1 MIIKSPVF
9 KNIFLYSI
17 KIFIFLIFLFSRTF
31 MGINIFGFKL
41 GELLMGFTALI
52 LIIIFLI
59 FPLIFKKH
67 LFNKKISISFIVLI
81 FSFILINFKNDISL
95 LNLTIYKNSSYIW
108 TFGGIAMGFFLSK
121 VHPKIFNKIDIYFSL
136 FGLFLIYIYTTNG
149 ISENRQNFLL
159 NFTDKF
165 EYPKG
170 SDVLLALIIILY
182 FVLFKL
188 NFSNSAFNVLLISSA
203 LFIPLFLYKS
213 RSSFFSYIIFLI
225 FLLLFFRNKKLQL
238 NKVNKV
244 FFLISITVFLI
255 SINWVVSRDIILDS
269 DISDELKY
277 AITNRYSTI
286 NDNKYEEEVLELSL
300 FYFKNNRI
308 YTTDG
313 NLNWRIQIWQDII
326 ADLTSSQLIGLG
338 YGFHE
343 IIPAMNNDQRF
354 GEDQL
359 NIHVHNYLIHILS
372 RGGLLHLGII
382 FYLYLSLYQIFKLKN
397 LERNYLTLTIPILFN
412 SLFDPSMENSHYPI
426 IFFIVLGLIINN
438 DKIFTEE
445 LKI

>member
-1 MIIKSPVF
+1 VILNSLVF

-17 KIFIFLIFLFSRTF
+17 KIFIFLIFLFGRTF
-31 MGINIFGFKL
+31 MGINFFGFKL

-67 LFNKKISISFIVLI
+67 LFNKKISTAFIILI
-81 FSFILINFKNDISL
+81 FSFIFINFKNDVTL

-108 TFGGIAMGFFLSK
+108 TFGGIAIGFLLSK
-121 VHPKIFNKIDIYFSL
+121 IHPKIFNKIDIYFSL
-136 FGLFLIYIYTTNG
+136 FGLFLIYIYTTKG

-159 NFTDKF
+159 NFSDKF
-165 EYPKG
+165 EYLKG

-213 RSSFFSYIIFLI
+213 RSSFFSYIIFLT

-238 NKVNKV
+238 NRVNKI
-244 FFLISITVFLI
+244 FFLIAILVFLI
-255 SINWVVSRDIILDS
+255 STNWVVSKDIVLDS
-269 DISDELKY
+269 DISEELKY

-286 NDNKYEEEVLELSL
+286 NDNKYEKEVLELSL

-313 NLNWRIQIWQDII
+313 NLNWRFQIWQDVIG
-326 ADLTSSQLIGLG
+326 DLTSSQQKGLG

-343 IIPAMNNDQRF
+343 IIPAMNSDQRY

-382 FYLYLSLYQIFKLKN
+382 FYLYISLYQVFKLKN
-397 LERNYLTLTIPILFN
+397 LERNYLMLTIPILFN

-426 IFFIVLGLIINN
+426 IYFIMLGLIINN

-445 LKI
+445 LKT

>member
-1 MIIKSPVF
+1 VILNSLVF

-17 KIFIFLIFLFSRTF
+17 KIFIFLIFLFGRTF
-31 MGINIFGFKL
+31 MGINFFGFKL

-67 LFNKKISISFIVLI
+67 LFNKKISTAFIILI
-81 FSFILINFKNDISL
+81 FSFIFINFKNDVTL

-108 TFGGIAMGFFLSK
+108 TFGGIAIGFLLSK
-121 VHPKIFNKIDIYFSL
+121 IHPKIFNKIDIYFSL
-136 FGLFLIYIYTTNG
+136 FGLFLIYIYTTKG

-159 NFTDKF
+159 NFSDKF
-165 EYPKG
+165 EYLKG

-213 RSSFFSYIIFLI
+213 RSSIFSYIIFLT

-238 NKVNKV
+238 NRVNKV
-244 FFLISITVFLI
+244 FFLIAILVFLI
-255 SINWVVSRDIILDS
+255 STNWVVSKDIVLDS
-269 DISDELKY
+269 DISEELKY

-286 NDNKYEEEVLELSL
+286 NDNKYEKEVLELSL

-313 NLNWRIQIWQDII
+313 NLNWRFQIWQDVIG
-326 ADLTSSQLIGLG
+326 DLTSSQQIGLG

-343 IIPAMNNDQRF
+343 IIPAMNSDQRY

-382 FYLYLSLYQIFKLKN
+382 FYLYISLYQVFKLKN
-397 LERNYLTLTIPILFN
+397 LERNYLMLTIPILFN

-426 IFFIVLGLIINN
+426 IYFIMLGLIINN

-445 LKI
+445 LKT

>member
-1 MIIKSPVF
+1 MILNSLVF

-17 KIFIFLIFLFSRTF
+17 KIFIFLIFLFGRTF
-31 MGINIFGFKL
+31 MGINFFGFKL

-67 LFNKKISISFIVLI
+67 LFNKKISTAFIILI
-81 FSFILINFKNDISL
+81 FSFIFINFKNDVTL

-108 TFGGIAMGFFLSK
+108 TFGGIAIGFLLSK
-121 VHPKIFNKIDIYFSL
+121 IHPKIFNKIDIYFSL
-136 FGLFLIYIYTTNG
+136 FGLFLIYIYTTEG
-149 ISENRQNFLL
+149 LSENRQNFLL
-159 NFTDKF
+159 NFSDKF
-165 EYPKG
+165 EYLKG

-213 RSSFFSYIIFLI
+213 RSSFFSYIIFLT

-238 NKVNKV
+238 NRVNKV
-244 FFLISITVFLI
+244 FFLIAILVFLI
-255 SINWVVSRDIILDS
+255 STNWVVSKDIVLDS
-269 DISDELKY
+269 DISEELKY

-286 NDNKYEEEVLELSL
+286 NDNKYEKEVLELSL

-313 NLNWRIQIWQDII
+313 NLNWRFQIWQDVIG
-326 ADLTSSQLIGLG
+326 DLTSSQQIGLG

-343 IIPAMNNDQRF
+343 IIPAMNSDQRY

-382 FYLYLSLYQIFKLKN
+382 FYLYISLYQVFKLKN
-397 LERNYLTLTIPILFN
+397 LERNYLMLTIPILFN

-426 IFFIVLGLIINN
+426 IYFIMLGLIINN

-445 LKI
+445 LKT

>member
-1 MIIKSPVF
+1 MILNSLVF

-17 KIFIFLIFLFSRTF
+17 KIFIFLIFLFGRTF
-31 MGINIFGFKL
+31 MGINFFGFKL

-67 LFNKKISISFIVLI
+67 LFNKKISTSFIILI

-108 TFGGIAMGFFLSK
+108 TFGGIAIGFLLSK
-121 VHPKIFNKIDIYFSL
+121 IHPKIFNKIDIYFSL
-136 FGLFLIYIYTTNG
+136 FSLFLIYIYTTKG

-159 NFTDKF
+159 NFSDKF
-165 EYPKG
+165 EYLKG

-213 RSSFFSYIIFLI
+213 RSSFFSYIIFLT

-238 NKVNKV
+238 NRVNKV
-244 FFLISITVFLI
+244 FFLIAILVFLI
-255 SINWVVSRDIILDS
+255 STNWVVSRDIVLDS
-269 DISDELKY
+269 DISEELKY

-286 NDNKYEEEVLELSL
+286 NDNKYEKEVLELSL

-313 NLNWRIQIWQDII
+313 NLNWRFQIWQDVIG
-326 ADLTSSQLIGLG
+326 DLTSSQQIGLG

-343 IIPAMNNDQRF
+343 IIPAMNSDQRY

-382 FYLYLSLYQIFKLKN
+382 FYLYISLYQVFKLKN
-397 LERNYLTLTIPILFN
+397 LERNYLMLTIPILFN

-426 IFFIVLGLIINN
+426 IYFIMLGLIINN

-445 LKI
+445 LKT

>member
-1 MIIKSPVF
+1 VILNSLVF

-17 KIFIFLIFLFSRTF
+17 KIFIFLIFLFGRTF
-31 MGINIFGFKL
+31 MGINFFGFKL

-67 LFNKKISISFIVLI
+67 LFNKKISTAFIILI
-81 FSFILINFKNDISL
+81 FSFIFINFKNDVTL

-108 TFGGIAMGFFLSK
+108 TFGGIAIGFLLSK
-121 VHPKIFNKIDIYFSL
+121 IHPKIFNKIDIYFSL
-136 FGLFLIYIYTTNG
+136 FCLFLIYIYTTKG

-159 NFTDKF
+159 NFSDKF
-165 EYPKG
+165 EYLKG

-213 RSSFFSYIIFLI
+213 RSSFFSYIIFLT

-238 NKVNKV
+238 NRVNKV
-244 FFLISITVFLI
+244 FFLIAILVFLI
-255 SINWVVSRDIILDS
+255 STNWVVSKDIVLDS
-269 DISDELKY
+269 DISEELKY

-286 NDNKYEEEVLELSL
+286 NDNKYEKEVLELSL

-313 NLNWRIQIWQDII
+313 NLNWRFQIWQDVIG
-326 ADLTSSQLIGLG
+326 DLTSSQQIGLG

-343 IIPAMNNDQRF
+343 IIPAMNSDQRY

-382 FYLYLSLYQIFKLKN
+382 FYLYISLYQVFKLKN
-397 LERNYLTLTIPILFN
+397 LERNYLMLTIPILFN

-426 IFFIVLGLIINN
+426 IYFIMLGLIINN

-445 LKI
+445 LKT

>member
-1 MIIKSPVF
+1 MILNSLVF

-17 KIFIFLIFLFSRTF
+17 KIFIFLIFLFGRTF
-31 MGINIFGFKL
+31 MGINFFGFKL

-67 LFNKKISISFIVLI
+67 LFNKKISTAFIILI
-81 FSFILINFKNDISL
+81 FSFIFINFKNDVTL

-108 TFGGIAMGFFLSK
+108 TFGGIAIGFLLSK
-121 VHPKIFNKIDIYFSL
+121 IHPKIFNKIDIYFSL
-136 FGLFLIYIYTTNG
+136 FGLFLIYIYTTKG

-159 NFTDKF
+159 NFSDKF
-165 EYPKG
+165 EYLKG

-213 RSSFFSYIIFLI
+213 RSSIFSYIIFLT

-238 NKVNKV
+238 NRVNKV
-244 FFLISITVFLI
+244 FFLIAILVFLI
-255 SINWVVSRDIILDS
+255 STNWVVSKDIVLDS
-269 DISDELKY
+269 DISEELKY

-286 NDNKYEEEVLELSL
+286 NDNKYEKEVLELSL

-313 NLNWRIQIWQDII
+313 NLNWRFQIWQDVIG
-326 ADLTSSQLIGLG
+326 DLTSSQQIGLG

-343 IIPAMNNDQRF
+343 IIPAMNSDQRY

-382 FYLYLSLYQIFKLKN
+382 FYLYISLYQVFKLKN
-397 LERNYLTLTIPILFN
+397 LERNYLMLTIPILFN

-426 IFFIVLGLIINN
+426 IYFIMLGLIINN

-445 LKI
+445 LKT

>member
-1 MIIKSPVF
+1 MILNSLVF

-17 KIFIFLIFLFSRTF
+17 KIFIFLIFLFGRTF
-31 MGINIFGFKL
+31 MGINFFGFKL

-67 LFNKKISISFIVLI
+67 LFNKKISTAFIILI
-81 FSFILINFKNDISL
+81 FSFIFINFKNDVTL

-108 TFGGIAMGFFLSK
+108 TFGGIAIGFLLSK
-121 VHPKIFNKIDIYFSL
+121 IHPKIFNKIDIYFSL
-136 FGLFLIYIYTTNG
+136 FSLFLIYIYTTKG

-159 NFTDKF
+159 NFSDKF
-165 EYPKG
+165 EYLKG

-213 RSSFFSYIIFLI
+213 RSSFFSYIIFLT

-238 NKVNKV
+238 NRVNKV
-244 FFLISITVFLI
+244 FFLIAILVFLI
-255 SINWVVSRDIILDS
+255 STNWVVSRDIVLDS
-269 DISDELKY
+269 DISEELKY

-286 NDNKYEEEVLELSL
+286 NDNKYEKEVLELSL

-313 NLNWRIQIWQDII
+313 NLNWRFQIWQDVIG
-326 ADLTSSQLIGLG
+326 DLTSSQQIGLG

-343 IIPAMNNDQRF
+343 IIPAMNSDQRY

-382 FYLYLSLYQIFKLKN
+382 FYLYISLYQVFKLKN
-397 LERNYLTLTIPILFN
+397 LERNYLMLTIPILFN

-426 IFFIVLGLIINN
+426 IYFIMLGLIINN

-445 LKI
+445 LKT